1 MQGRIVVIGIA
12 APRINGKFG
21 KAVPIM
27 ADVPEKGL
35 TTAEQKTCTEFAG
48 VLAELYRKEMKE

>member
-1 MQGRIVVIGIA
+1 MQAQIGIA

-27 ADVPEKGL
+27 AEVPGKGL

-48 VLAELYRKEMKE
+48 ILAEIYRKEKEQ

>member
-1 MQGRIVVIGIA
+1 MQSQIGVA
-12 APRINGKFG
+12 APRVNGKFG